1 MKILYV
7 NRGPALGDTGK
18 VMTKRGHDL
27 VSRTRCAD
35 ALAAI
40 LTGTFDAVVIEDG
53 NEDLETL
60 DFTVKTHHVEPT
72 LPIFVAKDWGSG
84 LPEAIE
90 EFSNI
95 GNVTDDDVPCC
106 L

>member
-7 NRGPALGDTGK
+7 NRGRTLGDTGK
-18 VMTKRGHDL
+18 VMTKRGHHL
-27 VSRTRCAD
+27 VSRDRCAD

-40 LTGTFDAVVIEDG
+40 LTGTFDVVVIEDG

-60 DFTVKTHHVEPT
+60 DFTVKAHQMEPT
-72 LPIFVAKDWGSG
+72 LPIFVAKNWGSG

-90 EFSNI
+90 EFANI